1 MQRIAFEELKTADLF
16 VDAVYESNGATNL
29 NGDVLS
35 KLMSVGTQ
43 GGFRPVNIRNQ
54 KGKAAYIV
62 LESTNK
68 HPDWLDNIDYES
80 GIIQYYGDNREPGR
94 ELHDSKRG
102 GIKFLGM
109 YLRCCKIIEDR
120 KFPRSFISKVKKGA
134 IGAFL
139 ACWFPE
145 VINLNLKSCW
155 LLFGG

>member
-1 MQRIAFEELKTADLF
+1 MQRIAFEKLKTADLF

-43 GGFRPVNIRNQ
+43 GPVNIRNQ

-102 GIKFLGM
+102 GNKV
-109 YLRCCKIIEDR
+109 LRDVFEMLQDNRRQEIPPFFYFE
-120 KFPRSFISKVKKGA
+120 SEEGA